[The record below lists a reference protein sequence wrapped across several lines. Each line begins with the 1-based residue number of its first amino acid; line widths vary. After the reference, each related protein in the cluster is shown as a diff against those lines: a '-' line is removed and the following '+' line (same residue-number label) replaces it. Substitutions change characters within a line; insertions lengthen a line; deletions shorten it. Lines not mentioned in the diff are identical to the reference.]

1 MYGSM
6 SFANF
11 KVAGMLRFGLGALD
25 RGAIVLD
32 LTDARQIFDMD
43 NAAGE
48 ILGFLPNDEYNF
60 NRAEAIKQSFNQ
72 KYTIDDDEYSP
83 VMLQLA
89 NQNGMDEMLTYAST
103 ATTLLVVLLVL
114 ALSIVLWNTGV
125 LGGIR
130 RYNEFGVRL
139 ALGEGKKHIFRTLL
153 VESLFIG
160 TIGSVIGTSL
170 GLCLALY
177 LKKYG
182 IDYSNMM
189 ESVNMML
196 DPVVR
201 SDVSPRMFYIGFIP
215 GILSMLIGSALAG
228 TAVFKRNTAMLFKEL
243 D

>member
-1 MYGSM
+1 
-6 SFANF
+6 
-11 KVAGMLRFGLGALD
+11 MLA
-25 RGAIVLD
+25 
-32 LTDARQIFDMD
+32 
-43 NAAGE
+43 
-48 ILGFLPNDEYNF
+48 
-60 NRAEAIKQSFNQ
+60 
-72 KYTIDDDEYSP
+72 
-83 VMLQLA
+83 
-89 NQNGMDEMLTYAST
+89 YATS
-103 ATTLLVVLLVL
+103 ATTMLVVLLVL

-139 ALGEGKKHIFRTLL
+139 ALGEEKKHIFRTLL
-153 VESLFIG
+153 VESLLIG
-160 TIGSVIGTSL
+160 TIGSFIGTSL
-170 GLCLALY
+170 GLCLAVY

-182 IDYSNMM
+182 IDYSSMM

-228 TAVFKRNTAMLFKEL
+228 TAIFKRNTAILFKEL